1 MFLTHESYI
10 KEGEC
15 PICSRN
21 VRKSLRKKMAHDSNS
36 QYASEIASEHTAGAG
51 GKISLPDNF
60 SAI

>member
-15 PICSRN
+15 PICGRN
-21 VRKSLRKKMAHDSNS
+21 VRKSPRKKRADDSDS
-36 QYASEIASEHTAGAG
+36 QYPSEIASEHTAGAG
-51 GKISLPDNF
+51 GKKNLPDNF